1 MKDVKGA
8 CGRLILA
15 FSDGGRQGLRTLVGD
30 AEVLEL
36 LEWEAFQRPLRPC
49 LRLSDHV
56 GNLP

>member
-1 MKDVKGA
+1 MKDVRGA

-15 FSDGGRQGLRTLVGD
+15 FSDGGQQELRTLVGA

-36 LEWEAFQRPLRPC
+36 PGWEAFQRPLRPC
-49 LRLSDHV
+49 LSPSDHA